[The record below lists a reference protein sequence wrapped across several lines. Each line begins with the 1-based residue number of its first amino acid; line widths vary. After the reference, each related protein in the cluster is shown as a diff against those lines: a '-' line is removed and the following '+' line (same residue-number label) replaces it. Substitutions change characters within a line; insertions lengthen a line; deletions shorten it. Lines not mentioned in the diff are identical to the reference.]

1 VRWRKSGFLLLTT
14 LLAAWF
20 VAACTPEKKKEG
32 EACKT
37 NFDCVEGLVCFAEKC
52 QNAETKPEGKKPQA
66 LITGNLRVKV
76 GERTALDGRRSL
88 FYSPKPSPA
97 YEWMLESKPDGSNA
111 SLSDSNAD
119 QVSISPD
126 IAGSYKIS
134 LVAKDGSLESD
145 RVEATIEAF
154 KDNVPPEAKLTPEEA
169 TVKVGD
175 KVEIDG
181 STSTDADGDTLTFAW
196 SFRFRPDGS
205 NATLADADKNKA
217 SFTPDKAGLYTVELR
232 VSDGKGG
239 QSLKLS
245 YITATEEPPA
255 PTLTALSPNS
265 GIIGTTPEVD
275 LQGTNFL
282 FGVKVLLDGTPVAA
296 ANVEYFSNTRLRA
309 KLPLTG
315 RNAGTLK
322 VKVENP
328 DGKASGEQDFTV
340 QEGQKPEITYVGPP
354 LVIAGQ
360 IVDLNVQGSNFVPG
374 GVVSFDGKDLETT
387 YDSTTKLL
395 AVLNVPA
402 DGEYDV
408 IVKNPDGKNSD
419 PYKFRVSSVSP
430 IIDGISFRSIGKDCA
445 SETLVIN
452 GRNMLVGVEVALVNV
467 DDPSKRIAPKNLT
480 YISMTQ
486 LRAEFDFT
494 LATEGAYKLA
504 VKNVSS
510 TTPAEV
516 DFTITEMTPTPAIL
530 SVAPK
535 QLFFGTKEAGYLVG
549 LNLEGAKVELDGQ
562 TITLKRS
569 NETLYELDVDTMAL
583 TQAKTLEVKAT
594 GLCNRQS
601 NTQEVNAIDIPT
613 PVIESITPQ
622 PVSPASPT
630 ITING
635 VGFHPSATVKVD
647 GNAASDAVVIN
658 TQQIT
663 ISGTAYT
670 TLKEYKVIVEN
681 PGGKNSAEFPFVVDE
696 FLKLSGVPAN
706 DDQHYIRACGTNIQ
720 NPGTSSAAN
729 NARIQLLNAGQVVS
743 NIEAPN
749 AISFPGGCVQA
760 QRTSFTGLTAGQI
773 YDLRVC
779 RTIDGSLICTS
790 PVQWTNTPAPIP
802 PTMVLESI
810 FTLAFTTWW
819 EPHICGKNVRT
830 GTATS
835 ANDTVEQL
843 TVRFYQ
849 GSTLLA
855 QIQKS
860 SVSADN
866 YTFLRSEIDV
876 NYRGC
881 VSFDDDDSKF
891 PSMLTKGSTYDLE
904 VCRTLNS
911 TQFCSTNR
919 LPWTYAVSPAP
930 GLPGATIGSEPLF
943 LPVVGAVVPKTP
955 TTFVVDPANPPATLA
970 FDIVGIN
977 FSSLNTKVFI
987 NNVDIST
994 ITGVN
999 ITVVS
1004 AGLISITGYPLS
1016 LGGNTSLEFP
1026 VEVTNLR
1033 GRSNTFFLDIAT
1045 TPRVRIMW
1053 MQEMIIPLDGGAFLF
1068 EPWGFDLSRTHK
1080 LLDGSGNPIQ
1090 NGTTNLSWT
1099 SSTEPYFLRGSW
1111 NATEV
1116 EKLTPGIAPIQ
1127 LETTN
1132 GVLSNTIKMRVIGAG
1147 QWGTEKLSV
1156 VNMHDTTSAG
1166 GGVAPTV
1173 GQEVTL
1179 RLAFTGFDPGGG
1191 IGQPGQILFGDK
1203 VVASTATAT
1212 PKTGYAFFTLAAQT
1226 FDKAGVVP
1234 VVLQNPDGT
1243 RSLPNFIT
1251 VMPNESLRITKISLS
1266 SHLFDN
1272 AIIRPNTPKAM
1283 SVYGQGLAST
1293 AKIFLAGRPLKVNS
1307 GSATLMTV
1315 EFNGFDLPDGVYPV
1329 WVENNGQRSNTILV
1343 HVYKE
1348 GFGPDAAS
1356 RPLTLIPA
1364 IVRKSALTSLG
1375 GKIRLGIQGFGFTP
1389 QLRVRFS
1396 GQTYPVVFVS
1406 SSIIGVELDL
1416 TSIAA
1421 GSYPVVVEDASGTV
1435 KSLELELTVE

>member
-1 VRWRKSGFLLLTT
+1 MRWRKSGFLLLTT

-52 QNAETKPEGKKPQA
+52 QKAETKPEGKKPQA

-76 GERTALDGRRSL
+76 GERATLDGRRSL
-88 FYSPKPSPA
+88 FYSPSPSPS

-175 KVEIDG
+175 AIEIDG

-205 NATLADADKNKA
+205 TANLADADKNKA

-265 GIIGTTPEVD
+265 GIIGTTIEVD

-282 FGVKVLLDGTPVAA
+282 FGVKVLLENTPLAA

-315 RNAGTLK
+315 RSAGTLK

-374 GVVSFDGKDLETT
+374 AVVTFDGKDLETT
-387 YDSTTKLL
+387 YDSTAKLL
-395 AVLNVPA
+395 AILTVPA

-408 IVKNPDGKNSD
+408 TVKNPDGKTSD

-445 SETLVIN
+445 SETLTIN

-467 DDPSKRIAPKNLT
+467 DDNTKRIAPKNLT

-486 LRAEFDFT
+486 LQAEFDFT
-494 LATEGAYKLA
+494 SATEGAYKLT
-504 VKNVSS
+504 VTNVSS

-516 DFTITEMTPTPAIL
+516 DFTITEMTPTPAII
-530 SVAPK
+530 SVAPR

-549 LNLEGAKVELDGQ
+549 LNLEGARVEMDGQ
-562 TITLKRS
+562 PVTLKRS
-569 NETLYELDVDTMAL
+569 NETLYELDVDVMAL
-583 TQAKTLEVKAT
+583 TQAKTFEVKAT

-601 NTQEVNAIDIPT
+601 NTQEIKAIDIPT
-613 PVIESITPQ
+613 PVVESIQPQ

-647 GNAASDAVVIN
+647 GNAASDVVVVN

-663 ISGTAYT
+663 ISGTTYT

-681 PGGKNSAEFPFVVDE
+681 PGGKASAEFSFVVDE
-696 FLKLSGVPAN
+696 FMKIDSLATDEFYLLRVCGKNLQNISPDPAAEIEILKN
-706 DDQHYIRACGTNIQ
+706 
-720 NPGTSSAAN
+720 GTSISKRTTN
-729 NARIQLLNAGQVVS
+729 NAHGFS
-743 NIEAPN
+743 
-749 AISFPGGCVQA
+749 GGCIQTT
-760 QRTSFTGLTAGQI
+760 RSSFTGLTVGEI
-773 YDLRVC
+773 YDVRVC
-779 RTIDGSLICTS
+779 RRTDGVDVCSGLFS
-790 PVQWTNTPAPIP
+790 WTNTAAPNPPQIKITTAYMIP
-802 PTMVLESI
+802 FGATDNYI
-810 FTLAFTTWW
+810 FV
-819 EPHICGKNVRT
+819 CGENVRSV
-830 GTATS
+830 GS
-835 ANDTVEQL
+835 ASGENPRIL
-843 TVRFYQ
+843 FYQ
-849 GSTLLA
+849 GAALIGTTSWNATGSFINSTG
-855 QIQKS
+855 
-860 SVSADN
+860 VED
-866 YTFLRSEIDV
+866 
-876 NYRGC
+876 GC
-881 VSFDDDDSKF
+881 VRFRRNDTSV
-891 PSMLTKGSTYDLE
+891 PSSLTPGATYDLE
-904 VCRTLNS
+904 ACRTLSGN
-911 TQFCSTNR
+911 TVCSVNR
-919 LPWTYAVSPAP
+919 FTWTWQLGTEP
-930 GLPGATIGSEPLF
+930 GRPGATISAEPLF
-943 LPVVGAVVPKTP
+943 LPVVGAVIPKTP
-955 TTFVVDPANPPATLA
+955 TTFVVDPQNPPATLS
-970 FDIVGIN
+970 FDIFGIN

-999 ITVVS
+999 VTVVS

-1016 LGGNTSLEFP
+1016 LGGNTSLEYP

-1053 MQEMIIPLDGGAFLF
+1053 MQEMIIPLDGGEFLF

-1099 SSTEPYFLRGSW
+1099 TSSVEPYFLRGTW
-1111 NATEV
+1111 NAAEV

-1132 GVLSNTIKMRVIGAG
+1132 GVLSNSIKMRVIGAG
-1147 QWGTEKLSV
+1147 QWGTEKLTV
-1156 VNMHDTTSAG
+1156 VNMHDALSTA

-1203 VVASTATAT
+1203 VVASTTTAT
-1212 PKTGYAFFTLAAQT
+1212 PKDGFAYFTLAPQT

-1243 RSLPNFIT
+1243 RSLPNFVT
-1251 VMPNESLRITKISLS
+1251 VMPSDSLRITKISLS

-1272 AIIRPNTPKAM
+1272 AIIRPNTVRAM
-1283 SVYGQGLAST
+1283 TVYGQGLAST

-1307 GSATLMTV
+1307 GSTTSMTV
-1315 EFNGFDLPDGVYPV
+1315 EFNGFDLADGVYPV
-1329 WVENNGQRSNTILV
+1329 WVEHEGRRSNTILV

-1348 GFGPDAAS
+1348 GLGPDAAP

-1364 IVRKSALTSLG
+1364 IVRKAALASLN
-1375 GKIRLGIQGFGFTP
+1375 GKIRLGIQGRGFTP

-1396 GQTYPVVFVS
+1396 GQTYPVVFVN

-1416 TSIAA
+1416 TNIAA